1 MMIVYYRERMA
12 ILIPE
17 NNQQIILRNKELK
30 PWHFL
35 IEQSPNVS
43 SRKDLGIHIWEGRY
57 VTDFA
62 INQTINSLRRKIGDA
77 SREIIITVPKKGY
90 TINAE
95 KVIIKVDDETEL
107 IPNTSTGTAELGSN
121 SDNDS
126 KHKEEISPHR
136 FKKTREVHETASE
149 KATSKRDKVKR
160 SMLMI
165 AVLICSYIIGVW
177 FSVKINEDKNE
188 ETLYLDGYRIHST
201 GDRIEYVHGEKKT
214 VCYRMKSNI
223 NDNKKRDYLT
233 EITTCKNEG

>member
-1 MMIVYYRERMA
+1 MK
-12 ILIPE
+12 LSLP
-17 NNQQIILRNKELK
+17 
-30 PWHFL
+30 FL
-35 IEQSPNVS
+35 
-43 SRKDLGIHIWEGRY
+43 
-57 VTDFA
+57 
-62 INQTINSLRRKIGDA
+62 
-77 SREIIITVPKKGY
+77 KKGY

-201 GDRIEYVHGEKKT
+201 GDRIEYVQGEKKKT